1 MAYRLL
7 SLTAISGEFP
17 TDQLNRL
24 PGSPYYLESVVTAL
38 KKDGLLRTY
47 YRDKLRGYRLGPRA
61 KATLLESRPDRFA
74 SYLTGDTDTNR
85 LKCEIDR
92 RLRLH
97 RLAETYV
104 TMDNA
109 GVCVYRDEKPAIFAP
124 EGYAGGRIVYPAFFS
139 SREVKEMGI
148 DTTKIRS
155 SRSTGILLAPSGI
168 FVTYN
173 SSSALMKWRYKSE
186 MRVKALIWSVI
197 CQQRLSPQFRHED
210 VHGLILGNS
219 MDLAYQ
225 ILTSTGGRKHDFF
238 MLDGS
243 YEHFLYAGG
252 FLAQLLGNY
261 ATWKQGGGIPGD
273 GTSPLAASPD
283 FLLCLSSVLR
293 PPYGVYGILI
303 CIGLLAVLL
312 IMVMRMGYGDAGE
325 YDEDRNFSYSAKG
338 TYGTSGWMSR
348 KEMSGVLDLVPDL
361 RKHKGVV
368 LGMLDGKAVCIPED
382 TRINSNLA
390 VYGAS
395 GSMKTRSF
403 CMNRILQATVRGENG
418 AGESLIICDPKSELY
433 EKSSEFLRSRG
444 YCVKVFNLVSPENSD
459 SWCCLAEVEGQ
470 ELMAQLF
477 VDVIIKNTTNNGKS
491 DHFWDAC
498 EMNLL
503 KALVLYVDQGYAEE
517 NRNIG
522 EVYRL
527 LTLNGESQ
535 LDTLFEALPSTH
547 PAKAPYSLF
556 KQASDTVRSG
566 VIIGLGSR
574 LQVFQSELIKKITA
588 KNEIDLE
595 LPGQQPCAY
604 FLVTSDQDSTFDFLA
619 SLFLS
624 FCFIKLVR
632 YADHN
637 CEGGKLPV
645 PVHILGEEL
654 TACGTIPDLSRRLSV
669 IRSRNISMSCVF
681 QNLAGLQNR
690 YPQNLWQEIIGN
702 CDAQLFLG
710 CTDQLTAEFISAR
723 TGLASV
729 AVSSKSKQLGTWRIS
744 NYTPE
749 FRETSGVGKRPVLT
763 PDEVLRLPL
772 DQALIIIRGKKVLQV
787 DKMDYSKHP
796 EAKYLR
802 SCKASAHVPEWRR
815 LEEEAAKTP
824 QPAPKPAP
832 AAKKPAKRKATKP
845 ASPIDKSPKEAPAP
859 KSAGTPEGIITTD
872 KDSILS

>member
-124 EGYAGGRIVYPAFFS
+124 DGYADGRIVYPAFFS

-243 YEHFLYAGG
+243 YEHFLYLTNDHQGEVI
-252 FLAQLLGNY
+252 LA
-261 ATWKQGGGIPGD
+261 
-273 GTSPLAASPD
+273 
-283 FLLCLSSVLR
+283 LLCD
-293 PPYGVYGILI
+293 PGKT
-303 CIGLLAVLL
+303 A
-312 IMVMRMGYGDAGE
+312 E
-325 YDEDRNFSYSAKG
+325 
-338 TYGTSGWMSR
+338 
-348 KEMSGVLDLVPDL
+348 LD
-361 RKHKGVV
+361 
-368 LGMLDGKAVCIPED
+368 
-382 TRINSNLA
+382 
-390 VYGAS
+390 
-395 GSMKTRSF
+395 
-403 CMNRILQATVRGENG
+403 RIL
-418 AGESLIICDPKSELY
+418 L
-433 EKSSEFLRSRG
+433 
-444 YCVKVFNLVSPENSD
+444 
-459 SWCCLAEVEGQ
+459 
-470 ELMAQLF
+470 
-477 VDVIIKNTTNNGKS
+477 
-491 DHFWDAC
+491 
-498 EMNLL
+498 
-503 KALVLYVDQGYAEE
+503 QG
-517 NRNIG
+517 
-522 EVYRL
+522 
-527 LTLNGESQ
+527 
-535 LDTLFEALPSTH
+535 
-547 PAKAPYSLF
+547 
-556 KQASDTVRSG
+556 
-566 VIIGLGSR
+566 
-574 LQVFQSELIKKITA
+574 
-588 KNEIDLE
+588 
-595 LPGQQPCAY
+595 
-604 FLVTSDQDSTFDFLA
+604 
-619 SLFLS
+619 
-624 FCFIKLVR
+624 
-632 YADHN
+632 
-637 CEGGKLPV
+637 
-645 PVHILGEEL
+645 L
-654 TACGTIPDLSRRLSV
+654 TARQP
-669 IRSRNISMSCVF
+669 
-681 QNLAGLQNR
+681 
-690 YPQNLWQEIIGN
+690 
-702 CDAQLFLG
+702 
-710 CTDQLTAEFISAR
+710 
-723 TGLASV
+723 GLAIEHD
-729 AVSSKSKQLGTWRIS
+729 GIS

-845 ASPIDKSPKEAPAP
+845 ASPTDKSPKEAPAP